1 MHPIKH
7 FSFLFLCFFMSIL
20 LSACGSKG
28 DLYHAQEPE
37 TVQPATAGESQQ
49 KDEKPKKKQS

>member
-1 MHPIKH
+1 
-7 FSFLFLCFFMSIL
+7 MSIL